1 MANQTVLRVSTDE
14 ITRTIGAFNA
24 NLSTVTNLTSQM
36 LQLLNGLQSVCHG
49 DPYDN
54 FRNKALQLNGDMD
67 QIKRMINGHIDELTE
82 VAGIMNNLVAD
93 NNAAFSGLPTD
104 VIN

>member
-1 MANQTVLRVSTDE
+1 
-14 ITRTIGAFNA
+14 
-24 NLSTVTNLTSQM
+24 M
-36 LQLLNGLQSVCHG
+36 L
-49 DPYDN
+49 
-54 FRNKALQLNGDMD
+54 
-67 QIKRMINGHIDELTE
+67 NGHIDELTE